1 MKWLMNEGGTG
12 GGEKEVVEQIYRLTV
27 EVCVQGLETSVSKPP
42 ESTSGLLLPE
52 ETNALKSQR
61 IGVTVHPEVD

>member
-1 MKWLMNEGGTG
+1 MNEGATG

-42 ESTSGLLLPE
+42 ESTGHLLPE

-61 IGVTVHPEVD
+61 SGVTVHPEVD